1 MLDLSHP
8 EIFFFS
14 MRSLVP
20 RAACLVSLV
29 RGGMVPKQ
37 RSRRCSRREKVRAM
51 IVENG
56 VCGAEGEK

>member
-1 MLDLSHP
+1 
-8 EIFFFS
+8 
-14 MRSLVP
+14 
-20 RAACLVSLV
+20 
-29 RGGMVPKQ
+29 MVPKQ